1 MTLKYELIVR
11 AHGQPGAAKLLSISR
26 AELRRFLKLEKSG
39 KKVPPP
45 RVKAANFKDDEGSA
59 PDRGDAPLAGVDRP
73 RLSDAELISRLRLV
87 EKNEGNVAAAARE
100 YGISAQAFSR
110 TIGDAGRR
118 GLTAATKLIDI
129 EDRLRTELRI
139 AKQELASRT
148 AQEISV
154 EQVRTAIYGLA
165 AMTPEPPR
173 WVALPRK
180 RKPNSPGVPVAIWS
194 DWHYGE
200 TVFPNQ
206 VGNKNAFNR
215 AIAKKRIEVL
225 VNRTIDLAKSHMVN
239 PDYPGIVVALGG
251 DMITGELH
259 EEHKDTNDGPI
270 QQALL
275 EVQEHLI
282 AGIER
287 VADEFGRVFVPCVVG
302 NHARMSKKPRT
313 KHRVFTSYEW
323 NLYCQLERHFRRDSR
338 VQFLIPESA
347 DAFFAVNGHRFC
359 LTHGDS
365 IGAKGGDGMIGPLG
379 PITRG
384 SMKMARNANQM
395 DRGYDTLIVCHW
407 HTYSP
412 RSDFNGTIVNG
423 ALKGYDEYVA
433 VELRAPFSRPSQ
445 SLFFVHPDHGVT
457 AQWQVFCEEKKPTR
471 AAANWVEVFESDR
484 RAA

>member
-1 MTLKYELIVR
+1 MTTYAKILL
-11 AHGQPGAAKLLSISR
+11 AHGGNKAHAARALGLAVNTFKDRLS
-26 AELRRFLKLEKSG
+26 AERNGR
-39 KKVPPP
+39 KVAPVPVIP
-45 RVKAANFKDDEGSA
+45 SDFKDDGGGATAS
-59 PDRGDAPLAGVDRP
+59 PP
-73 RLSDAELISRLRLV
+73 RNL
-87 EKNEGNVAAAARE
+87 
-100 YGISAQAFSR
+100 
-110 TIGDAGRR
+110 
-118 GLTAATKLIDI
+118 DI
-129 EDRLRTELRI
+129 EARLRTELKL
-139 AKQELASRT
+139 AKQELASRV
-148 AQEISV
+148 AQDISIEQIRTEI
-154 EQVRTAIYGLA
+154 YNLA
-165 AMTPEPPR
+165 EMTPDPPQ

-180 RKPNSPGVPVAIWS
+180 RKANSPGVPVTVWS

-206 VGNKNAFNR
+206 VGGRNAFNR

-225 VNRTIDLAKSHMVN
+225 VNRTVDLAKTHMVN

-251 DMITGELH
+251 DIITGELH
-259 EEHKDTNDGPI
+259 EEHKDTNDGPV

-287 VADEFGRVFVPCVVG
+287 IADEFGRVFVPCVVG

-323 NLYCQLERHFRRDSR
+323 NLYCQLERHFKRDHR
-338 VQFLIPESA
+338 VQFLIPEAA
-347 DAFFAVNGHRFC
+347 DAFFSVNGHRFC

-365 IGAKGGDGMIGPLG
+365 IGARGGDGMIGPLG

-384 SMKMARNANQM
+384 SIKMARNAVQM

-433 VELRAPFSRPSQ
+433 LELRAPFSRPSQ
-445 SLFFVHPDHGVT
+445 ALFFVHADHGVT
-457 AQWQVFCEEKKPTR
+457 AQWQVFCEEKKPAKAAPDWVAVYATDKR
-471 AAANWVEVFESDR
+471 AA
-484 RAA
+484 